1 MSGIATALVVTN
13 VAGSYFAGEAQKE
26 GAKEA
31 AQAQTAASEA
41 GISEIQRQFDALQEL
56 LAPYVQAGTGAL
68 EQQQALLGLQGPEA
82 EAAAIEQLKTSP
94 QFQALAAQGEEG
106 ILQQA
111 ARTGGVRGGN
121 VQGALA
127 QFRPQ
132 LLQDVI
138 QRRFQQLGGITNI
151 GQTSAAGVGAAGQQT
166 GAQVAGLYGDIGAA
180 QAGQALANAQAQAN
194 LIGSIGQSVGYG
206 LGYLGGRPA
215 APIPQP
221 PLPRDSPQVF

>member
-26 GAKEA
+26 GAQEA

-82 EAAAIEQLKTSP
+82 EAAAIEQLKSSP

-106 ILQQA
+106 IL
-111 ARTGGVRGGN
+111 
-121 VQGALA
+121 
-127 QFRPQ
+127 
-132 LLQDVI
+132 
-138 QRRFQQLGGITNI
+138 
-151 GQTSAAGVGAAGQQT
+151 
-166 GAQVAGLYGDIGAA
+166 
-180 QAGQALANAQAQAN
+180 
-194 LIGSIGQSVGYG
+194 
-206 LGYLGGRPA
+206 
-215 APIPQP
+215 
-221 PLPRDSPQVF
+221 